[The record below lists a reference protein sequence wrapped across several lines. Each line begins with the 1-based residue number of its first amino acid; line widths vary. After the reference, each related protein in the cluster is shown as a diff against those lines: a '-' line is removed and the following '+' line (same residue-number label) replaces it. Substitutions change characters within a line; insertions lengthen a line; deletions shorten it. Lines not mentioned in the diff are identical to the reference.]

1 MQLSELVTESLRLPG
16 VSDVHL
22 TTNSPPWLR
31 QDGRLIPQTD
41 LRVDD
46 GDLRTLLDRFRV
58 ADPIAALAAVEQRE
72 SAMPREES
80 RTGLD
85 FGAELQGI
93 RLRCNLSLANGGL
106 LSLVVRRLNDHIP
119 PLSALGFQDSV
130 TRYLEHATGLILV
143 TGQTGSGKSTTL
155 ASMLDHINQHF
166 DGHIITIEDPVEYVL
181 PQGRCKV
188 SRKEIGYDAPSFHA
202 ALRAAMRQDPDVI
215 MIGEIRDRET
225 LTAAL
230 AAADTGHL
238 VLGTLHTK
246 SAVKAV
252 DRILSLAGADNQEL
266 ARSSFASVINLIVA
280 QTLVPKKGGGR
291 LLAYELLA
299 GTSAVCSNI
308 AMGQVSQI
316 PNVMATGRADGHVLM
331 NATLADM
338 VRRGVIER
346 AAAQAATYDRNGL
359 EQELK
364 R

>member
-1 MQLSELVTESLRLPG
+1 MQLSELVTEFLRMPG

-106 LSLVVRRLNDHIP
+106 LSLVIRRLNDHIP

-155 ASMLDHINQHF
+155 AAMLDHINRHF

-181 PQGRCKV
+181 PEVRCKV
-188 SRKEIGYDAPSFHA
+188 SRKEIGYDARSFHA
-202 ALRAAMRQDPDVI
+202 ALRAAMRQ
-215 MIGEIRDRET
+215 EI
-225 LTAAL
+225 
-230 AAADTGHL
+230 
-238 VLGTLHTK
+238 
-246 SAVKAV
+246 
-252 DRILSLAGADNQEL
+252 
-266 ARSSFASVINLIVA
+266 
-280 QTLVPKKGGGR
+280 
-291 LLAYELLA
+291 
-299 GTSAVCSNI
+299 
-308 AMGQVSQI
+308 
-316 PNVMATGRADGHVLM
+316 GRAHV
-331 NATLADM
+331 
-338 VRRGVIER
+338 
-346 AAAQAATYDRNGL
+346 
-359 EQELK
+359 
-364 R
+364 

>member
-1 MQLSELVTESLRLPG
+1 MQLTEFVVDALLQPG

-22 TTNSPPWLR
+22 TTNNPPWVRRDGKLLPS
-31 QDGRLIPQTD
+31 QDM
-41 LRVDD
+41 RVAD
-46 GDLRTLLDRFRV
+46 GDLRMLLDRFKIT
-58 ADPIAALAAVEQRE
+58 DPMAALADVGARE
-72 SAMPREES
+72 SRMSQEDS

-85 FGAELQGI
+85 FGADLHGT

-106 LSLVVRRLNDHIP
+106 LSLVIRRLNDHIP
-119 PLSALGFQDSV
+119 PLESLGFPSSII
-130 TRYLEHATGLILV
+130 RYLDHATGLILV

-155 ASMLDHINQHF
+155 AAMLDHINQHLE
-166 DGHIITIEDPVEYVL
+166 GHIITIEDPIEYIL
-181 PQGRCKV
+181 PAGRCKV
-188 SRKEIGYDAPSFHA
+188 TRKEIGLDSPSFHA

-252 DRILSLAGADNQEL
+252 DRILSLAGSDNQDL
-266 ARSSFASVINLIVA
+266 ARSSFASVMNCIVA
-280 QTLVPKKGGGR
+280 QTLVPRKEGGR
-291 LLAYELLA
+291 LLAYEILA
-299 GTSAVCSNI
+299 GTPSIASNI
-308 AMGQVSQI
+308 ALGQVSQI
-316 PNVMATGRADGHVLM
+316 PNIMATGRADGHVLM
-331 NATLADM
+331 NANLADL
-338 VRRGVIER
+338 VRRGTIER
-346 AAAQAATYDRNGL
+346 DSALSAAYDRNGL

>member
-1 MQLSELVTESLRLPG
+1 MQLSELVANALRQPG

-22 TTNSPPWLR
+22 TTNSTPWLR
-31 QDGRLIPQTD
+31 QDGSLIPLPDT
-41 LRVDD
+41 RVED
-46 GDLRTLLDRFRV
+46 GDLRTLLERFRV
-58 ADPIAALAAVEQRE
+58 ADPMAALAAVESRE

-85 FGAELQGI
+85 FGAELHGT

-106 LSLVVRRLNDHIP
+106 LSLVIRRLNDHIP

-130 TRYLEHATGLILV
+130 TRYLDHATGLILV

-155 ASMLDHINQHF
+155 AAMLDHINRNL
-166 DGHIITIEDPVEYVL
+166 DGHIITIEDPIEYVL

-188 SRKEIGYDAPSFHA
+188 SRKEIGHDAPSFHA

-252 DRILSLAGADNQEL
+252 DRILSLAGSENQEL
-266 ARSSFASVINLIVA
+266 ARSSFASVINCIVA
-280 QTLVPKKGGGR
+280 QTLVPRKEGGR
-291 LLAYELLA
+291 VLAFEILA

-308 AMGQVSQI
+308 ALGQVGQI
-316 PNVMATGRADGHVLM
+316 PNVMATGRGDGHILM

-338 VRRGVIER
+338 VRRGEIDR
-346 AAAQAATYDRNGL
+346 ASAAAATYDRNGL